1 MAAEKARQRGQIE
14 AGGNADDNGVTQFAD
29 ERGDGF
35 LHLLR
40 LDRQHQQIADAGQH
54 FGRFQAVD
62 RVSLLQLVA
71 RFATRIDHGDVS
83 GGEALF
89 QHAADQRIGHV
100 AAAEEGNFHA
110 WFLSPKM
117 AVPMRTMVAPSATA
131 ASRSW
136 DMPMDRVSS
145 GKPAARIVAK
155 ISRSRRN
162 GARWAVK
169 SSAGSGMAI
178 RPRKFSRGKA
188 AIAWH
193 SARAS
198 VGRAT
203 ALAGF
208 AGDIHLDT
216 DLQWR
221 QRGRPLR
228 REPFGNLEALDR
240 MHPGEMFGN
249 QARLVALQRADEMPL
264 QIEVDRGPCL
274 VDRLLDVILS
284 ECPLSGPVCGN
295 HALDRPCLAD
305 CQKTYFSGQT
315 TRVDSCFGD
324 T

>member
-1 MAAEKARQRGQIE
+1 MSAAAKPCFNMPPISALAMLPPPRKVIFMRGFFHQKWPCRC
-14 AGGNADDNGVTQFAD
+14 G
-29 ERGDGF
+29 RWSR
-35 LHLLR
+35 LR
-40 LDRQHQQIADAGQH
+40 LR
-54 FGRFQAVD
+54 
-62 RVSLLQLVA
+62 LLQD
-71 RFATRIDHGDVS
+71 RGTCPWTRY
-83 GGEALF
+83 
-89 QHAADQRIGHV
+89 R
-100 AAAEEGNFHA
+100 
-110 WFLSPKM
+110 
-117 AVPMRTMVAPSATA
+117 A
-131 ASRSW
+131 ASRPRGS
-136 DMPMDRVSS
+136 
-145 GKPAARIVAK
+145 VAK

-162 GARWAVK
+162 GARWAAK

-193 SARAS
+193 SAKAS
-198 VGRAT
+198 IGRAT

-221 QRGRPLR
+221 QLGRTLCR
-228 REPFGNLEALDR
+228 QAFGDLEALDR

-274 VDRLLDVILS
+274 VDRLLHVILA
-284 ECPLSGPVCGN
+284 ECPLSGPVRGN

-305 CQKTYFSGQT
+305 CQKTYFPGQT